1 MQRQEVCADG
11 SLRPIR
17 DGRDARGRGGDRAS
31 PASWAA
37 RRNIASRD
45 FPEVNVRRDAPD
57 FVRLP
62 LRLGPLDEAV
72 GVRGDDGARHKL
84 GHVLF
89 DQDRRGS
96 AGAAAGS
103 RSRRLR
109 LRLPRHLL

>member
-1 MQRQEVCADG
+1 MRAGGAGTE
-11 SLRPIR
+11 IR
-17 DGRDARGRGGDRAS
+17 
-31 PASWAA
+31 ASWAA

-96 AGAAAGS
+96 ASAAAGS